1 MQRGG
6 GKDKRDEDE
15 VFLSVT
21 ASVTFVESNVGEK
34 QLRSFLLLSVGTN
47 GCKVKPGTLKEEE
60 EKGVPLTPTPRG
72 NSLRRVGRLCSTTSR
87 NLESRDLKLFLRKAV
102 LLLSAAVGCSV
113 GSVDPV

>member
-1 MQRGG
+1 MLGKEAVAAAVTLSLLLITLRRMQRGG

-72 NSLRRVGRLCSTTSR
+72 NSLRRVSFRKNQGVWSCLLC
-87 NLESRDLKLFLRKAV
+87 
-102 LLLSAAVGCSV
+102 
-113 GSVDPV
+113 